1 MYTLGFPFARFV
13 CKDCVII
20 FRFST

>member
-13 CKDCVII
+13 C
-20 FRFST
+20 